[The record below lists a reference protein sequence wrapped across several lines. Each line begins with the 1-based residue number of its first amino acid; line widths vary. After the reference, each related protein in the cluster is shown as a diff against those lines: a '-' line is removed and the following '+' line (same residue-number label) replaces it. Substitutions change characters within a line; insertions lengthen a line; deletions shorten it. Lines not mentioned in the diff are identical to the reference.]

1 MFNKAIKKY
10 TPSIFPGDVNLF
22 LTTADKNNSVLA
34 WQEFIS
40 GKMEDHTLSCG
51 HWDIFKEPYD
61 SELADKLKLILLDA
75 HDNLKY
81 RKQKERSGDGKL

>member
-1 MFNKAIKKY
+1 MQFYFERPQTKK
-10 TPSIFPGDVNLF
+10 
-22 LTTADKNNSVLA
+22 NSVLS

-40 GKMEDHTLSCG
+40 GKMKAHTLSCG

-61 SELADKLKLILLDA
+61 SELADKLKLILLNA

-81 RKQKERSGDGKL
+81 RK